1 MSITPNT
8 ILIVEDDVGVAE
20 MACEI
25 MALSGLSAVYRTSVA
40 DAMHYIARHADS
52 TVALLTDI
60 NLDSPMTG
68 IELAIYV
75 GEEWPHIALCVT
87 SGKGSNRPGRLPARA
102 TYLAKPWSTSDLL
115 RFAEDAGRRTPPEPP
130 PPAGA

>member
-1 MSITPNT
+1 MSTPDT

-25 MALSGLSAVYRTSVA
+25 MQLSGLSAVYRTTVA

-52 TVALLTDI
+52 TVALMTDI
-60 NLDSPMTG
+60 NLESPMTG

-87 SGKGSNRPGRLPARA
+87 SGNGSLRPARLPQRA
-102 TYLAKPWSTSDLL
+102 TYIAKPWSTADLL
-115 RFAEDAGRRTPPEPP
+115 RFAEEARRRQQPEGPSVP
-130 PPAGA
+130 IA

>member
-1 MSITPNT
+1 MSTPPNT

-25 MALSGLSAVYRTSVA
+25 LALSGLSAVYRTTVD
-40 DAMHYIARHADS
+40 DAMQYIARHAET

-60 NLDSPMTG
+60 NLESPMTG

-87 SGKGSNRPGRLPARA
+87 SGGGSVRPSRLPQRA
-102 TYLAKPWSTSDLL
+102 AYIAKPWSTSELL
-115 RFAEDAGRRTPPEPP
+115 QFAEEAGRSRLPADPP
-130 PPAGA
+130 PSQ